1 MAVGALLFQSK
12 MAVTLAALPE
22 PAGMGSYF
30 ICSIQPHFIP
40 IEMAGASAQ
49 TGPATRAIPI
59 QWPSLFRQPWLIDSV
74 RTV

>member
-22 PAGMGSYF
+22 PAGMGSSF

-49 TGPATRAIPI
+49 TRAIPI